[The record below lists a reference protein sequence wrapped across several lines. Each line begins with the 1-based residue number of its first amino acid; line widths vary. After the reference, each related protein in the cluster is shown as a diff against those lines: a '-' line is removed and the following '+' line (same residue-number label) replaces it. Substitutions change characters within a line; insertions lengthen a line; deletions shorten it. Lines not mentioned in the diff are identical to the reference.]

1 MAAQTGGNTG
11 GPGSSALK
19 RYAPFLAVVVVIAV
33 VVGVLVVTGGGGN
46 GGKGNVAVPTS
57 TASGATGPVITYNQ
71 AKDAGTLAKYQWGA
85 SCDTTTGTVK
95 LPDWQAPPCV
105 PAFSGDN
112 GGDLDPARG
121 ITKTTIRIGYYMAPP
136 DPAGDALAKSV
147 GAYDT
152 PDAVDATVKG
162 FAGVFGPKVELYG
175 RTIQL
180 VKLQGTGNSSD
191 ERAAQADA
199 QRAKELKLFAVLGGP
214 SQTKSFGQTLANE
227 GILCIGSCVISRPM
241 EFFKSNSPY
250 IWPGILPDQT
260 SALNVEFVK
269 KQLAGKN
276 AEFAGDA
283 KYKNK
288 PRTFVLLNYD
298 TPDGGYKP
306 VWNQWKQAF
315 GEAGVPIKDQ
325 VSFSLNLPTIQ
336 ADAQAVVQK
345 LKAIDASTIIF
356 TGDPLTPIYFTK
368 EATKQGYFPEWVL
381 SGTVF
386 ADTTVFAR
394 KYDPQQWAHAFGMS
408 LIPTRIP
415 RNQGAAYAAYTS
427 CGTKPPPPADNS
439 NAITYANERLL
450 FTGLTLAGPK
460 LSAQT
465 FRDGLF
471 NAPVPPRDPGQL
483 RDVTTYGD
491 HGIWPGGTD
500 YGGQDTTGLVFWDP
514 NAPGED
520 ETATT
525 GKGEWRYMENGKRYL
540 PGEIPS
546 QPMTF
551 FDPANT
557 VTYYDDSGK
566 FAGTKP
572 VPAALE
578 PLPCK

>member
-1 MAAQTGGNTG
+1 MAAQTG
-11 GPGSSALK
+11 PSGSSALK
-19 RYAPFLAVVVVIAV
+19 RYAPFIAVVVVIAIV
-33 VVGVLVVTGGGGN
+33 VVVLIAVGGGGGKNN
-46 GGKGNVAVPTS
+46 GNASSTSTPTS
-57 TASGATGPVITYNQ
+57 GGGAAGGPVITYNQ
-71 AKDAGTLAKYQWGA
+71 AKAAGTLDKYQWSE
-85 SCDTTTGTVK
+85 SCDTSTGNVK
-95 LPDWQAPPCV
+95 LPAWNAPPCV
-105 PAFSGDN
+105 PKYTGDN

-121 ITKTTIRIGYYMAPP
+121 VTKDTIRIGYYMAPP
-136 DPAGDALAKSV
+136 DPAGDALTKSV

-152 PDAVDATVKG
+152 PEQVEATVKG
-162 FAGVFGPKVELYG
+162 FAQIFGSKVELYG
-175 RTIQL
+175 RKIQL

-199 QRAKELKLFAVLGGP
+199 QKAKELKLFAVLGGP
-214 SQTKSFGQTLANE
+214 TQTKSFGQTLANE
-227 GILCIGSCVISRPM
+227 GIMCIGSCVISRPAS
-241 EFFKSNSPY
+241 FFKQNAPY

-283 KYKNK
+283 KYKDK

-306 VWNQWKQAF
+306 VWDSWKKAF
-315 GEAGVPIKDQ
+315 AEAGVPIKGQ
-325 VSFSLNLPTIQ
+325 VSFYLNLPTIQ
-336 ADAQAVVQK
+336 ADAQTVVQK

-356 TGDPLTPIYFTK
+356 TGDPLTPIYFTQ
-368 EATKQGYFPEWVL
+368 EATKQNYFPEWVL

-394 KYDPQQWAHAFGMS
+394 KYDPKQWAHAFGMS

-415 RNQGAAYAAYTS
+415 RNQGAAYATYTS
-427 CGTKPPPPADNS
+427 CGTNPPPPADNS
-439 NAITYANERLL
+439 NGITYANQLLL
-450 FTGLTLAGPK
+450 FDGLTLAGPK

-465 FRDGLF
+465 FQQGLF
-471 NAPVPPRDPGQL
+471 NAPVPPRDTGRL

-491 HGIWPGGTD
+491 HGFWPAGTD

-520 ETATT
+520 ETSTP
-525 GKGEWRYMENGKRYL
+525 GNGQWRYMENGKRYL

-546 QPMTF
+546 QPMKF
-551 FDPANT
+551 FDPTDT
-557 VTYYDDSGK
+557 VTYYQDG
-566 FAGTKP
+566 ATIEGTKP
-572 VPAALE
+572 VPQDLK
-578 PLPCK
+578 PLACKA